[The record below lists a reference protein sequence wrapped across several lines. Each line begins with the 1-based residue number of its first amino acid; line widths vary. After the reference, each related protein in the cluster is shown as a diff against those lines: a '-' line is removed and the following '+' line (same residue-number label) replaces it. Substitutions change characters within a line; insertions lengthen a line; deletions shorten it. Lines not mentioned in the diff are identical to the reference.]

1 MAIEPLLYKSR
12 PYKEIF
18 MKCVQLEKKNSIQR
32 QNFIKFKLNVDVTR
46 GLTVYIIIFLEP
58 IEYRTSI
65 CCIYFVNN
73 QLDYRFTNTAM
84 NNVKH

>member
-1 MAIEPLLYKSR
+1 
-12 PYKEIF
+12 